1 MEDDNKF
8 LELFK
13 LDVNENVEK
22 KGQFKYLSWAW
33 AWAEFLK
40 FYPNATYEI
49 IKNPNGLPFFSD
61 ATVGGMVYTKVK
73 VGSITHEMWLP
84 IMDMKNQSKK
94 VFDMMDVNKAVMRC
108 LVKNLAMFGLG
119 LYIYAGEDL
128 PESDEEPQ
136 PTQQK
141 ALAPSKSKTIS
152 DEQFDEISDLIRDTD
167 SDIEKFC
174 GVFKIASLKEMPI
187 GHYEKAIELLNK
199 KLAEKVMG

>member
-73 VGSITHEMWLP
+73 VGNIMHEMWLP

-128 PESDEEPQ
+128 PESDEPIPQ
-136 PTQQK
+136 PEQTKDPERINAQQLEEIRK
-141 ALAPSKSKTIS
+141 LIEETES
-152 DEQFDEISDLIRDTD
+152 DTVAFCKWLKVGSLPEIY
-167 SDIEKFC
+167 
-174 GVFKIASLKEMPI
+174 A
-187 GHYEKAIELLNK
+187 GHYETAMNQLNK